1 MKLKIGS
8 KEVGRLA
15 INPASGGRGTAP
27 QAGGAPEP
35 AQLKRER
42 TQAAGDDDDV
52 LFVSESAEAG
62 GKARPKR
69 AARKRSKLEEP
80 AGSSEGA
87 AEADEEE
94 EADEAMAPKAAK
106 PKAERKKRARKQS
119 SKARPSL
126 HPFFSIARSVERHR
140 ETHEFETCVSSA
152 VRPGLQR
159 GWCAPGCKLASGGC
173 PA

>member
-8 KEVGRLA
+8 KQVGRLA
-15 INPASGGRGTAP
+15 IKPASGGPGAAP

-42 TQAAGDDDDV
+42 TQPAEQDDDV

-87 AEADEEE
+87 AEAEEE
-94 EADEAMAPKAAK
+94 EKADEARAPKAAK

-119 SKARPSL
+119 SKARRPVPPSVAL
-126 HPFFSIARSVERHR
+126 LVSIDTVLRQ
-140 ETHEFETCVSSA
+140 
-152 VRPGLQR
+152 RPV
-159 GWCAPGCKLASGGC
+159 
-173 PA
+173 